1 MADRVSASITIG
13 GSLPADQLLDFAA
26 VINDEGL
33 STDWDGEDFTVSEL
47 EPGTALTL
55 MAHEVAW
62 GRFEGLESFC
72 VAARLPF
79 VRWSG
84 AYSGQWSAERVVF
97 TGTGEPASYAADEGD
112 KIVIDRETVD
122 RLATIEAVRAHFDA
136 ADFKVPPL
144 SITV

>member
-1 MADRVSASITIG
+1 MADRVSASITVG
-13 GSLPADQLLDFAA
+13 GSLPAARLLDLAA

-33 STDWDGEDFTVSEL
+33 STDWDGENFTVSQL

-72 VAARLPF
+72 VSAHLPF

-84 AYSGQWSAERVVF
+84 AYHGQWGAERVVF
-97 TGTGEPASYAADEGD
+97 TGIGEPTSYAADEED
-112 KIVIDRETVD
+112 KIVIDRDTVD
-122 RLATIEAVRAHFDA
+122 RLTTIEAITAHFDA

-144 SITV
+144 SITA